1 VLVHGFTATADEMRP
16 LGDTLSR
23 AGFHVV
29 GVQLPGHGT
38 EPQALASVGV
48 AEWLAAVES
57 AIDAL
62 SRDGRRVAVT
72 GMSMGALLALV
83 AAAERRRPVAALVLC
98 GAALA
103 LTNRWIQWLP
113 VVERIPGIARRWP
126 LIPRS
131 GIRGIS
137 DPAVRAVSP
146 AYDAIPW
153 RAVRELL
160 ALIDRARAALPRVTQ
175 PVLALHGR
183 GDRSV
188 PPSVLRVLESRIGT
202 TAFEAHVL
210 ERSWHVITM
219 DVERERVAELAID
232 FLDRV
237 EAEMPGRCDPPV

>member
-16 LGDTLSR
+16 LGDALAR
-23 AGFHVV
+23 AGFPVV

-38 EPQALASVGV
+38 EPQALARVGA
-48 AEWLAAVES
+48 AEWLAAVED
-57 AIDAL
+57 AIDAM
-62 SRDGRRVAVT
+62 SRDGRRVAVA

-103 LTNRWIQWLP
+103 LNNRWIQWLP
-113 VVERIPGIARRWP
+113 VVERIPGVARRWP
-126 LIPRS
+126 LIPR
-131 GIRGIS
+131 GGFRGIS
-137 DPAVRAVSP
+137 DPAVRATSP

-160 ALIDRARAALPRVTQ
+160 ALVDRARGALPRVTQ

-188 PPSVLRVLESRIGT
+188 PPSVLEVLATGIGT

-219 DVERERVAELAID
+219 DVERARVAELAID
-232 FLDRV
+232 FLERV
-237 EAEMPGRCDPPV
+237 EGERPRADSPG